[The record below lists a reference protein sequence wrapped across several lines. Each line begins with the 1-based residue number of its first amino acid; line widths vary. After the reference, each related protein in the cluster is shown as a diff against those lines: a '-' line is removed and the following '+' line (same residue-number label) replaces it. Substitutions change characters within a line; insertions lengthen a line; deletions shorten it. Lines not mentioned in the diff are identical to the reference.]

1 MRVCTT
7 PTPPLPLF
15 AHSLHEHVRRSSRRS
30 ACLRLF
36 VSRKR
41 STLTPTHGRTS
52 NFTHPGRTRR
62 TPSTSSLSS
71 RSSASPSARSFSCVV
86 SPRLSFPCGALVC
99 SFANSQRSKKL
110 QYRWTT
116 RRAWIASRAT
126 PPERHTA
133 QVSTSTTGAVL
144 TLVLRRSYSENYSRS
159 DVEGGKRNERCSLS
173 RSSTALQQSRG
184 VVADSVTIGLSPFPS
199 SHMTK

>member
-1 MRVCTT
+1 MRVCMT

-15 AHSLHEHVRRSSRRS
+15 APSLHEHVRRSSRRS

-99 SFANSQRSKKL
+99 SFANSQRSKK
-110 QYRWTT
+110 TS
-116 RRAWIASRAT
+116 I
-126 PPERHTA
+126 
-133 QVSTSTTGAVL
+133 QVDYEACVDRIKSDTTGEAHCTGQYFDYWSCVDTCVAPKL
-144 TLVLRRSYSENYSRS
+144 F
-159 DVEGGKRNERCSLS
+159 GK
-173 RSSTALQQSRG
+173 LQ
-184 VVADSVTIGLSPFPS
+184 
-199 SHMTK
+199 